1 MAADAQGKFW
11 PMHDKLFANNTALER
26 PALDKYAQELGL
38 NMAKFKADMDS
49 GKFKSVVEAET
60 KEGSTLGVTGT
71 PAVFING
78 RKISGAYP
86 FDTFK
91 KIADEELAKQTEKK
105 TGKKRG

>member
-1 MAADAQGKFW
+1 
-11 PMHDKLFANNTALER
+11 
-26 PALDKYAQELGL
+26 QELGL
-38 NMAKFKADMDS
+38 NMSKFKADLDS
-49 GKFKSVVEAET
+49 GKFKAVVEAEA

-91 KIADEELAKQTEKK
+91 KIADEELAKK